1 MIQWDHLAHFS
12 ISVEYVDN
20 VLKVIIV
27 SNGEFAAALITH
39 FQRSKVRYADMCTA
53 FAILPICA
61 VIVSFTT
68 CVLELIALP
77 SDYWGYFATRRIR
90 GIPEESGHFGLWR
103 LCSVKG
109 DSQEEI
115 CLHPDSTTQLPTHAA
130 IAAAVSIIH
139 LLMVGSFC
147 ILSAI
152 RLLQLARNKPDLYLG
167 TKRLCIVKVS
177 LALICVILSISV
189 SILASVGEGRYRQ
202 YTVLKGW
209 AFWIQIIIISFDI
222 VLLLVCAFENI
233 QYWQQRMTEPPPRDP
248 TDEFPETFVTPDY
261 DLPPELK
268 EEKIVYVKDASVQSQ
283 LDGYTGNFSTDP
295 EVVYNANPKQE
306 RNKIRRSGS
315 EVSDVH
321 FDNRGAT
328 VITISSQDSPHP
340 RKR

>member
-1 MIQWDHLAHFS
+1 
-12 ISVEYVDN
+12 
-20 VLKVIIV
+20 
-27 SNGEFAAALITH
+27 
-39 FQRSKVRYADMCTA
+39 MCTA
-53 FAILPICA
+53 FAILPVCA
-61 VIVSFTT
+61 LIVSFAT
-68 CVLELIALP
+68 CVLQVVALI
-77 SDYWGYFATRRIR
+77 SDYWGHFATRKIR
-90 GIPEESGHFGLWR
+90 GIPEETGHFGLWR

-109 DSQEEI
+109 NSKDEV
-115 CLHPDSTTQLPTHAA
+115 CVHPDSTSQLPTHAGL
-130 IAAAVSIIH
+130 AAAVSIVH
-139 LLMVGSFC
+139 LLLVGAFC

-152 RLLQLARNKPDLYLG
+152 RILQIARNRVDLCLG

-177 LALICVILSISV
+177 LALISVILSISA

-233 QYWQQRMTEPPPRDP
+233 QFWQQRMTEPPPRDP

-261 DLPPELK
+261 DLPPELR

-283 LDGYTGNFSTDP
+283 LDGYNGNFSTDP
-295 EVVYNANPKQE
+295 EVVYSANSKQE

-315 EVSDVH
+315 GVSDVH

-328 VITISSQDSPHP
+328 VITISSHDSPHP
-340 RKR
+340 TKR